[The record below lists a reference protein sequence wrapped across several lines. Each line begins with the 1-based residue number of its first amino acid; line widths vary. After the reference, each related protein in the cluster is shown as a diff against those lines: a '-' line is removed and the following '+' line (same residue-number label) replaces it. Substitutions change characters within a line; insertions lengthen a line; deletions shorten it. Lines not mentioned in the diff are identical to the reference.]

1 MHMKETDYIN
11 ASNLARLRIAAD
23 ILRILVPQGEKEV
36 RDFQGLAAKCYKYV
50 QEYEAK
56 VSK

>member
-1 MHMKETDYIN
+1 MKETDYIN

-36 RDFQGLAAKCYKYV
+36 RDFQGLAAKCYNYV